1 MEGKLLLKGN
11 DAYAWIQNENLSFI
25 GYFFDENQNLYRN
38 QEAIDYISNE
48 LKTLSLE
55 QICRKINGLFS
66 LIIVSENEYTFASD
80 AVNFFPIFYKINHNQ
95 IIISDRWET
104 IIDLTKK
111 FDFNKDAVDEFE
123 TAGFVLCNET
133 LDQSVYKTNANQI
146 LRISNLEQNVSQYQN
161 FITDSFFNKSFEDL
175 AEDSE
180 KVLMQVGE
188 KLVSFLNGK
197 TAVVPLSGGYD
208 SRLIVSLLK
217 KMKYE
222 KVICFTYGKNNP
234 EVAISKKVAE
244 ELGYDWHF
252 VDFTK
257 INIEEIQA
265 KSEFRHYLDFAA
277 NGYSMPYLMEYFA
290 VSELKN
296 NNLILEDSI
305 FLPGHSG
312 DFLGGSYMKKTVKN
326 HISFHDLPSF
336 IEPKYFVFTQK
347 SSTKKNQIQ
356 KRLQHSLSPIGQSY
370 FSGDFN
376 MSVEEWDI
384 QEKLAKFIFH
394 SSQVFLYFGFEV
406 YFPLWDK
413 ELVNFYRRV
422 PFEFRENKKL
432 YDHVLE
438 KYFFQPQNISFDKKE
453 LSVSAFQ
460 FFLQKVKDA
469 IRYFFPWKMV
479 LKRMNNADWPYYQM
493 LTKNMK
499 SYLETKRKKEFSHF
513 KTYNAVICA
522 WYIEYIQE
530 KYKF

>member
-11 DAYAWIQNENLSFI
+11 DTYSWIQIENLSFM
-25 GYFFDENQNLYRN
+25 GYFFDENHKLYRN
-38 QEAIDYISNE
+38 QEAVDYITNE

-66 LIIVSENEYTFASD
+66 LITISEKEYSLASD
-80 AVNFFPIFYKINHNQ
+80 AVNFFPLFYKISHNQ
-95 IIISDRWET
+95 LIISDRWET
-104 IIDLTKK
+104 IIDFTQK
-111 FDFNKDAVDEFE
+111 FNFNKDAVDEFE
-123 TAGFVLCNET
+123 TAGFVLSNET
-133 LDQSVYKTNANQI
+133 LDKSVYKTNANQI
-146 LRISNLEQNVSQYQN
+146 LRFSNLEQKVSQYQN
-161 FITDSFFNKSFEDL
+161 FITDSFFDQSFGDL
-175 AEDSE
+175 AKDSE

-188 KLVSFLNGK
+188 KLILFLNGK

-217 KMKYE
+217 KIKYK

-234 EVAISKKVAE
+234 EVPISKMVAE
-244 ELGYDWHF
+244 ELDYDWHF

-257 INIEEIQA
+257 IDIEEIQA
-265 KSEFRHYLDFAA
+265 KSEFRDYLDFAA

-296 NNLILEDSI
+296 NKLIPEDSV

-326 HISFHDLPSF
+326 HISFQNLPAS
-336 IEPKYFVFTQK
+336 IESKYFVFTQK
-347 SSTKKNQIQ
+347 SHTKKNQIQ

-413 ELVNFYRRV
+413 ELVNFYRKV

-469 IRYFFPWKMV
+469 IRYFFPWKVV
-479 LKRMNNADWPYYQM
+479 LKRMNDADWPYYQE
-493 LTKNMK
+493 LTRPMK

>member
-11 DAYAWIQNENLSFI
+11 DAYSWIHNENLSFI
-25 GYFFDENQNLYRN
+25 GYFFDENHNLFRN
-38 QEAIDYISNE
+38 QEAIDYITNK

-66 LIIVSENEYTFASD
+66 IIIVSENEYSFASD
-80 AVNFFPIFYKINHNQ
+80 AINFFPIFYRIHHNEL
-95 IIISDRWET
+95 IISDQWET
-104 IIDLTKK
+104 ILTFTET
-111 FDFNKDAVDEFE
+111 FDFNTDAVDEFE
-123 TAGFVLCNET
+123 TAGFVLSNET
-133 LDQSVYKTNANQI
+133 LDKSVFKTNANQI
-146 LRISNLEQNVSQYQN
+146 LRISKAGQKVSQYQN
-161 FITDSFFNKSFEDL
+161 FITDSFFDQSFENL
-175 AEDSE
+175 AENSE
-180 KVLMQVGE
+180 KVLMEVGK

-197 TAVVPLSGGYD
+197 TALVPLSGGYD

-217 KMKYE
+217 KLKYE

-234 EVAISKKVAE
+234 EVPISKKVAE

-257 INIEEIQA
+257 INIQEIQE
-265 KSEFRHYLDFAA
+265 KSAYRDYLDFAA

-296 NNLILEDSI
+296 NNLIPENSV

-326 HISFHDLPSF
+326 HISFNNLPTF
-336 IEPKYFVFTQK
+336 IESKYFVFTQK
-347 SSTKKNQIQ
+347 SNHRKSQIQ
-356 KRLQHSLSPIGQSY
+356 KRLQNSLKPIGQSY
-370 FSGDFN
+370 FSGPYN

-406 YFPLWDK
+406 YFPLWDR
-413 ELVNFYRRV
+413 ELVNFYRKV

-432 YDHVLE
+432 YDNVLE
-438 KYFFQPQNISFDKKE
+438 KYFFQPQNISFEKKE
-453 LSVSAFQ
+453 LSVSGFQ

-479 LKRMNNADWPYYQM
+479 LKRMNNADWPYYQR

-499 SYLETKRKKEFSHF
+499 NYLETKRKKEFTRF

-530 KYKF
+530 KYKC